1 MNNNQLLS
9 NYYTQHRDEL
19 VQFIM
24 VRTADVELAQDM
36 VQDMFLRLLDRRRLI
51 TEQTLPCLVYTMIR
65 HAVADHYRK
74 RRVFE
79 EYEHYIKKS
88 DSTTEME
95 SVISAHQ
102 LMERMEY
109 SLARLSEECRTV
121 YRLHIYDG
129 MKVSEISQ
137 QLSLPYKLVENRL
150 GQARKTVR
158 QQLKA
163 CV

>member
-1 MNNNQLLS
+1 
-9 NYYTQHRDEL
+9 
-19 VQFIM
+19 
-24 VRTADVELAQDM
+24 
-36 VQDMFLRLLDRRRLI
+36 
-51 TEQTLPCLVYTMIR
+51 LVYTLAR
-65 HAVADHYRK
+65 HAVADYYRK
-74 RRVFE
+74 RRVYE

-95 SVISAHQ
+95 SVISAQQ
-102 LMERMEY
+102 LIERMEH

-121 YRLHIYDG
+121 YRLHIYNG

-137 QLSLPYKLVENRL
+137 QLSLPYKQVENRL
-150 GQARKTVR
+150 GVVRKTVR

>member
-36 VQDMFLRLLDRRRLI
+36 VQDLFLRLLDGRRLI
-51 TEQTLPCLVYTMIR
+51 TEQTLPCLVYTMVR
-65 HAVADHYRK
+65 HAIADCYRK

-95 SVISAHQ
+95 SVISARQ
-102 LMERMEY
+102 LMERMEH